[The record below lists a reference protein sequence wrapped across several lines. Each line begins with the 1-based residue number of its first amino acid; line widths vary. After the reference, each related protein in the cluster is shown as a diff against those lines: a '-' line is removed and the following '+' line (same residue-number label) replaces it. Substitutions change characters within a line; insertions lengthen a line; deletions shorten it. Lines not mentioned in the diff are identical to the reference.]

1 MKYIIMIILGF
12 IIDRITKVYAINN
25 FINSPYEGSLLNFT
39 YLENRGAAFG
49 ILQDSRIF
57 FIILTI
63 VIVGYLLY
71 YFIKNYRTNMPIL
84 NLALA
89 FIISGALGNFYDRL
103 LNGYVV
109 DFIEFAFVNFP
120 IFNFAD
126 ILVTVGSILVI
137 IYLIFFEESEKKNE
151 R

>member
-25 FINSPYEGSLLNFT
+25 FIDNPYDGSLLNFT